1 MEKVLPESVPTRHLS
16 GPLSPHELQQLFAQA
31 PVGIGVFDHEFRCRD
46 VNGRFAELT
55 GLARAEHPGKTLFD
69 IVPAQTPQLL
79 PLFQQLRQGA
89 PRCAFEVET
98 VGFSRAASPAR
109 WQVSV
114 SSVLDEEGIFSGIFL
129 VMRESVQTSTH
140 LDAPAS
146 PGLQEMTH
154 LHALRLYQAEARLQH
169 LSYYDPL
176 TDLGNRHLL
185 QERLTLEIETAR
197 VNRHVLALLFIDLD
211 GFKLINDN
219 LGHSAGDLL
228 LKLSADRIRHCL
240 RPGDIAIR
248 LGADEFLV
256 LLPAIR
262 DTRDLLGLI
271 EGLQRRLHD
280 PADIAQERVRLS
292 ASIGVSLYPEHG
304 QTPDSLISAADNAM
318 HEAKR
323 RGRNG
328 YLFHSP
334 DMTAQ
339 TRERMLLEQGLLKAI
354 EQQEFRLLYQPMTDL
369 ADGHLSGLEALI
381 RWQHPSLGMIS
392 PDRFI
397 PVAEECGLIEPL
409 GEWVMR
415 TACRQGQQ
423 WLAEGL
429 AVPRLSVNVSV
440 REMRSH
446 DYVERV
452 TAILAETGFPA
463 ERLEIEVT
471 ESIIQMRGSQSA
483 ALHPPQGA
491 GGTDRHRRLRHR
503 FLFPEPAQEPAHR
516 SHQDRQGLRPGVAR
530 RQAQPRAVPYHS
542 PAGQLPR
549 HGRHGGRDRNPAPAP
564 VPAIPALRG
573 GTGLPVQPSPARTP
587 AAFPAPRPPLSLG
600 RATTQAKKGA
610 HGSLLLHHHGFP
622 PAIFVAIQK
631 SNCPRET
638 KV

>member
-79 PLFQQLRQGA
+79 PLFQQLRQGP
-89 PRCAFEVET
+89 PRCTFEVEM
-98 VGFSRAASPAR
+98 VGLSRAASPAR

-114 SSVLDEEGIFSGIFL
+114 SSVLDEDGSFSGIFL
-129 VMRESVQTSTH
+129 VMRESAQTGPH

-154 LHALRLYQAEARLQH
+154 RHALRLYQAEARLQH

-197 VNRHVLALLFIDLD
+197 VNHHVLALLFIDLD

-262 DTRDLLGLI
+262 ETQDLLGLI

-280 PADIAQERVRLS
+280 PADIGQERVRLS
-292 ASIGVSLYPEHG
+292 ASIGVSIYPEHG

-354 EQQEFRLLYQPMTDL
+354 EQQQFRLLYQPMTDL

-423 WLAEGL
+423 WLAEGR

-452 TAILAETGFPA
+452 TAILAATGFPA

-471 ESIIQMRGSQSA
+471 ESIIQSVDHSLRLFTRLKALGVQIAIDDFGTGFSSLSLLRSLPIDRIKIDRAFVQALPDDKHSRELCRTIVQLASSLGMAVTAEGIETQPQRQFLQS
-483 ALHPPQGA
+483 LRCEEGQGYLFSHPLPK
-491 GGTDRHRRLRHR
+491 
-503 FLFPEPAQEPAHR
+503 P
-516 SHQDRQGLRPGVAR
+516 
-530 RQAQPRAVPYHS
+530 
-542 PAGQLPR
+542 QLPS
-549 HGRHGGRDRNPAPAP
+549 
-564 VPAIPALRG
+564 L
-573 GTGLPVQPSPARTP
+573 LPVR
-587 AAFPAPRPPLSLG
+587 
-600 RATTQAKKGA
+600 
-610 HGSLLLHHHGFP
+610 H
-622 PAIFVAIQK
+622 
-631 SNCPRET
+631 
-638 KV
+638 

>member
-98 VGFSRAASPAR
+98 VGLSRAASPAR

-114 SSVLDEEGIFSGIFL
+114 SSVLDEDGSFSGIFL
-129 VMRESVQTSTH
+129 VMRESAQTGPH

-154 LHALRLYQAEARLQH
+154 RHALRLYQAEARLQH

-197 VNRHVLALLFIDLD
+197 VNHHVLALLFIDLD

-262 DTRDLLGLI
+262 ETQDLLGLI

-280 PADIAQERVRLS
+280 PADIGQERVRLS

-471 ESIIQMRGSQSA
+471 ESIIQSVDHSLRLFTRLKALGVQIAIDDFGTGFSSLSLLRSLPIDRIKIDRAFVQALPDDKHSRELCRTIVQLASSLGMAVTAEGIETQPQRQFLQS
-483 ALHPPQGA
+483 LRCEEGQGYLFSHP
-491 GGTDRHRRLRHR
+491 L
-503 FLFPEPAQEPAHR
+503 PEP
-516 SHQDRQGLRPGVAR
+516 
-530 RQAQPRAVPYHS
+530 
-542 PAGQLPR
+542 QLPS
-549 HGRHGGRDRNPAPAP
+549 
-564 VPAIPALRG
+564 L
-573 GTGLPVQPSPARTP
+573 LPVR
-587 AAFPAPRPPLSLG
+587 
-600 RATTQAKKGA
+600 
-610 HGSLLLHHHGFP
+610 H
-622 PAIFVAIQK
+622 
-631 SNCPRET
+631 
-638 KV
+638 

>member
-55 GLARAEHPGKTLFD
+55 GLARAEHPGKMLFD

-79 PLFQQLRQGA
+79 PLFQQLRQGP
-89 PRCAFEVET
+89 PRCTFEVEM
-98 VGFSRAASPAR
+98 VGLSRAASPAR

-114 SSVLDEEGIFSGIFL
+114 SSVLDEDGTFSGIVL
-129 VMRESVQTSTH
+129 VMRESAQTGPH
-140 LDAPAS
+140 LDAPVS

-197 VNRHVLALLFIDLD
+197 VNHHVLALLFIDLD

-262 DTRDLLGLI
+262 DTQDLLGLI

-280 PADIAQERVRLS
+280 PADIGQERVRLS

-440 REMRSH
+440 RELRSH

-471 ESIIQMRGSQSA
+471 ESIIQSVDHSLRLFTRLKALGVQIAIDDFGTGFSSLSLLRSLPIDRIKIDRAFVQALPDDKHSRELCRTIVQLASSLGMAVTAEGIETQPQRKFLQS
-483 ALHPPQGA
+483 LRCEEGQGNLFSHPLPEPSLPPLLP
-491 GGTDRHRRLRHR
+491 LRH
-503 FLFPEPAQEPAHR
+503 
-516 SHQDRQGLRPGVAR
+516 
-530 RQAQPRAVPYHS
+530 
-542 PAGQLPR
+542 
-549 HGRHGGRDRNPAPAP
+549 
-564 VPAIPALRG
+564 
-573 GTGLPVQPSPARTP
+573 
-587 AAFPAPRPPLSLG
+587 
-600 RATTQAKKGA
+600 
-610 HGSLLLHHHGFP
+610 
-622 PAIFVAIQK
+622 
-631 SNCPRET
+631 
-638 KV
+638 

>member
-16 GPLSPHELQQLFAQA
+16 GPLSPYELQQLFAQA

-79 PLFQQLRQGA
+79 PLFQQLRQGP
-89 PRCAFEVET
+89 PRCKFEVEM
-98 VGFSRAASPAR
+98 VGLSRAASPAR

-114 SSVLDEEGIFSGIFL
+114 SSVLDEDGSFSGIFL
-129 VMRESVQTSTH
+129 VMRESAQTGPH

-154 LHALRLYQAEARLQH
+154 RHALRLYQAEARLQH

-197 VNRHVLALLFIDLD
+197 VNHHVLALLFIDLD

-262 DTRDLLGLI
+262 ETQDLLGLI

-280 PADIAQERVRLS
+280 PADIGQERVRLS

-354 EQQEFRLLYQPMTDL
+354 EQQQFRLLYQPMTDL

-471 ESIIQMRGSQSA
+471 ESIIQSVDHSLRLFTRLKALGVQIAIDDFGTGFSSLSLLRSLPIDRIKIDRAFVQALPDDKHSRELCRTIVQLASSLGMAVTAEGIETQPQRQFLQS
-483 ALHPPQGA
+483 LRCEEGQGYLFSHP
-491 GGTDRHRRLRHR
+491 L
-503 FLFPEPAQEPAHR
+503 PEP
-516 SHQDRQGLRPGVAR
+516 
-530 RQAQPRAVPYHS
+530 
-542 PAGQLPR
+542 QLP
-549 HGRHGGRDRNPAPAP
+549 
-564 VPAIPALRG
+564 
-573 GTGLPVQPSPARTP
+573 
-587 AAFPAPRPPLSLG
+587 
-600 RATTQAKKGA
+600 
-610 HGSLLLHHHGFP
+610 SLLPFRH
-622 PAIFVAIQK
+622 
-631 SNCPRET
+631 
-638 KV
+638 

>member
-16 GPLSPHELQQLFAQA
+16 GPLSPYELQQLFAQA
-31 PVGIGVFDHEFRCRD
+31 HVGIGVFDHEFRCRD

-79 PLFQQLRQGA
+79 PLFQQLRQGP
-89 PRCAFEVET
+89 PRCTFEVEM
-98 VGFSRAASPAR
+98 VGLSRAASPAR

-114 SSVLDEEGIFSGIFL
+114 SSVLDEDGSFSGIFL
-129 VMRESVQTSTH
+129 VMRESAQTGPH

-146 PGLQEMTH
+146 PGLQEMAH
-154 LHALRLYQAEARLQH
+154 RHALRLYQAEARLQH

-197 VNRHVLALLFIDLD
+197 VNHHVLALLFIDLD

-262 DTRDLLGLI
+262 ETQDLQGLI
-271 EGLQRRLHD
+271 EALQRRLHD
-280 PADIAQERVRLS
+280 PADIGQEWVRLS
-292 ASIGVSLYPEHG
+292 ASIGISLYPEHG

-415 TACRQGQQ
+415 TACQQGQQ
-423 WLAEGL
+423 WLAEGR

-446 DYVERV
+446 DYGERV
-452 TAILAETGFPA
+452 TAILAATGFPA

-471 ESIIQMRGSQSA
+471 ESIIQSVDHSLRLFTRLKALGVQIAIDDFGTGFSSLSLLRSLPIDRIKIDRAFVQALPDDKHSRELCRTIVQLASSLGMAVTAEGIETQPQRQFLQS
-483 ALHPPQGA
+483 LHCEEGQGY
-491 GGTDRHRRLRHR
+491 
-503 FLFPEPAQEPAHR
+503 LFSHPLPEPH
-516 SHQDRQGLRPGVAR
+516 
-530 RQAQPRAVPYHS
+530 
-542 PAGQLPR
+542 LPS
-549 HGRHGGRDRNPAPAP
+549 
-564 VPAIPALRG
+564 L
-573 GTGLPVQPSPARTP
+573 LPVR
-587 AAFPAPRPPLSLG
+587 
-600 RATTQAKKGA
+600 
-610 HGSLLLHHHGFP
+610 H
-622 PAIFVAIQK
+622 
-631 SNCPRET
+631 
-638 KV
+638 

>member
-79 PLFQQLRQGA
+79 PLFQQLRQGP
-89 PRCAFEVET
+89 PRCTFEVEM
-98 VGFSRAASPAR
+98 VGLSRAASPAR

-114 SSVLDEEGIFSGIFL
+114 SSVLDEDGSFSGIFL
-129 VMRESVQTSTH
+129 VMRESAQTGPH

-154 LHALRLYQAEARLQH
+154 RHALRLYQAEARLQH

-197 VNRHVLALLFIDLD
+197 VNHHVLALLFIDLD

-262 DTRDLLGLI
+262 ETQDLLGLI

-280 PADIAQERVRLS
+280 PADIGQERVRLS

-354 EQQEFRLLYQPMTDL
+354 EQQQFRLLYQPMTDL

-381 RWQHPSLGMIS
+381 RWQHPSLGIIS

-423 WLAEGL
+423 WLAEGR

-452 TAILAETGFPA
+452 TSILAETGFPA

-471 ESIIQMRGSQSA
+471 ESIIQSVDHSLRLFTRLKALGVQIAIDDFGTGFSSLSLLRSLPIDRIKIDRAFVQALPDDKHSRELCRTIVQLASSLGMAVTAEGIETQPQRQFLQS
-483 ALHPPQGA
+483 LRCEEGQGYLFSHPLPEP
-491 GGTDRHRRLRHR
+491 HLPPLLPLRH
-503 FLFPEPAQEPAHR
+503 
-516 SHQDRQGLRPGVAR
+516 
-530 RQAQPRAVPYHS
+530 
-542 PAGQLPR
+542 
-549 HGRHGGRDRNPAPAP
+549 
-564 VPAIPALRG
+564 
-573 GTGLPVQPSPARTP
+573 
-587 AAFPAPRPPLSLG
+587 
-600 RATTQAKKGA
+600 
-610 HGSLLLHHHGFP
+610 
-622 PAIFVAIQK
+622 
-631 SNCPRET
+631 
-638 KV
+638 

>member
-16 GPLSPHELQQLFAQA
+16 GPLSPYELQQLFAQA

-79 PLFQQLRQGA
+79 PLFQQLRQGP
-89 PRCAFEVET
+89 PRCTFEVEM
-98 VGFSRAASPAR
+98 VGLSRAASPAR

-114 SSVLDEEGIFSGIFL
+114 SSVLDEDGSFSGIFL
-129 VMRESVQTSTH
+129 VMRESAQTGPH

-154 LHALRLYQAEARLQH
+154 RHALRLYQAEARLQH

-197 VNRHVLALLFIDLD
+197 VNHHVLALLFIDLD

-262 DTRDLLGLI
+262 ETQDLLGLI

-280 PADIAQERVRLS
+280 PADIGQERVRLS

-354 EQQEFRLLYQPMTDL
+354 EQQQFRLLYQPMTDL

-471 ESIIQMRGSQSA
+471 ESIIQSVDHSLRLFTRLKALGVQIAIDDFGTGFSSLSLLRSLPIDRIKIDRAFVQALPDDKHSRELCRTIVQLASSLGMAVTAEGIETQPQRQFLQS
-483 ALHPPQGA
+483 LRCEEGQGYLFSHP
-491 GGTDRHRRLRHR
+491 L
-503 FLFPEPAQEPAHR
+503 PEP
-516 SHQDRQGLRPGVAR
+516 
-530 RQAQPRAVPYHS
+530 
-542 PAGQLPR
+542 QLP
-549 HGRHGGRDRNPAPAP
+549 
-564 VPAIPALRG
+564 
-573 GTGLPVQPSPARTP
+573 
-587 AAFPAPRPPLSLG
+587 
-600 RATTQAKKGA
+600 
-610 HGSLLLHHHGFP
+610 SLLPFRH
-622 PAIFVAIQK
+622 
-631 SNCPRET
+631 
-638 KV
+638 

>member
-16 GPLSPHELQQLFAQA
+16 GPLSPYELQQLFAQA

-114 SSVLDEEGIFSGIFL
+114 SSVLDEEGTFSGIFL
-129 VMRESVQTSTH
+129 VMRESVQTGPH

-262 DTRDLLGLI
+262 DTQDLLGLI

-471 ESIIQMRGSQSA
+471 ESIIQSVDHSLRLFTRLKALGVQIAIDDFGTGFSSLSLLRSLPIDRIKIDRAFVQALPDDKHSRELCRTIVQLASSLGMAVTAEGIETQPQRQFLQS
-483 ALHPPQGA
+483 LRCEEGQGYLFSHP
-491 GGTDRHRRLRHR
+491 L
-503 FLFPEPAQEPAHR
+503 PEP
-516 SHQDRQGLRPGVAR
+516 
-530 RQAQPRAVPYHS
+530 
-542 PAGQLPR
+542 QLPS
-549 HGRHGGRDRNPAPAP
+549 
-564 VPAIPALRG
+564 L
-573 GTGLPVQPSPARTP
+573 LPVR
-587 AAFPAPRPPLSLG
+587 
-600 RATTQAKKGA
+600 
-610 HGSLLLHHHGFP
+610 H
-622 PAIFVAIQK
+622 
-631 SNCPRET
+631 
-638 KV
+638 

>member
-16 GPLSPHELQQLFAQA
+16 GPLSPYELQQLFAQA

-79 PLFQQLRQGA
+79 PLFQQLRQGP

-98 VGFSRAASPAR
+98 VGLSRAASPAR

-114 SSVLDEEGIFSGIFL
+114 SSVLDEEGTFSGIFL

-154 LHALRLYQAEARLQH
+154 RHALRLYQAEARLQH

-197 VNRHVLALLFIDLD
+197 VNHHVLALLFIDLD

-262 DTRDLLGLI
+262 DTQDLLGLI

-471 ESIIQMRGSQSA
+471 ESIIQSVDHSLRLFTRLKALGVQIAIDDFGTGFSSLSLLRSLPIDRIKIDRAFVQALPDDKHSRELCRTIVQLASSLGMAVTAEGIETQPQRQFLQS
-483 ALHPPQGA
+483 LRCEEGQGYLFSHP
-491 GGTDRHRRLRHR
+491 L
-503 FLFPEPAQEPAHR
+503 PEP
-516 SHQDRQGLRPGVAR
+516 
-530 RQAQPRAVPYHS
+530 
-542 PAGQLPR
+542 QLPS
-549 HGRHGGRDRNPAPAP
+549 
-564 VPAIPALRG
+564 L
-573 GTGLPVQPSPARTP
+573 LPVR
-587 AAFPAPRPPLSLG
+587 
-600 RATTQAKKGA
+600 
-610 HGSLLLHHHGFP
+610 H
-622 PAIFVAIQK
+622 
-631 SNCPRET
+631 
-638 KV
+638 

>member
-79 PLFQQLRQGA
+79 PLFQQLRQGP
-89 PRCAFEVET
+89 PRCTFEVEM
-98 VGFSRAASPAR
+98 VGLSRAASPAR

-114 SSVLDEEGIFSGIFL
+114 SSVLDEDGTFSGIFL

-262 DTRDLLGLI
+262 DTQDLLGLI

-280 PADIAQERVRLS
+280 PADIAQDRVRLS

-423 WLAEGL
+423 WLAGGL

-471 ESIIQMRGSQSA
+471 ESIIQSVDHSLRLFTRLKALGVQIAIDDFGTGFSSLSLLRSLPIDRIKIDRAFVQALPDDKHSRELCRTIVQLASSLGMAVTAEGIETQPQRQFLQS
-483 ALHPPQGA
+483 LRCEEGQGYLFSHP
-491 GGTDRHRRLRHR
+491 L
-503 FLFPEPAQEPAHR
+503 PEPH
-516 SHQDRQGLRPGVAR
+516 
-530 RQAQPRAVPYHS
+530 
-542 PAGQLPR
+542 LPS
-549 HGRHGGRDRNPAPAP
+549 
-564 VPAIPALRG
+564 L
-573 GTGLPVQPSPARTP
+573 LPVR
-587 AAFPAPRPPLSLG
+587 
-600 RATTQAKKGA
+600 
-610 HGSLLLHHHGFP
+610 H
-622 PAIFVAIQK
+622 
-631 SNCPRET
+631 
-638 KV
+638 

>member
-16 GPLSPHELQQLFAQA
+16 GPLSPYELQQLFAQA
-31 PVGIGVFDHEFRCRD
+31 HVGIGVFDHEFRCRD

-79 PLFQQLRQGA
+79 PLFQQLRQGP
-89 PRCAFEVET
+89 PRCTFEVEM
-98 VGFSRAASPAR
+98 VGLSRAASPAR

-114 SSVLDEEGIFSGIFL
+114 SSVLDEDGSFSGIFL
-129 VMRESVQTSTH
+129 VMRESAQTGPH

-146 PGLQEMTH
+146 PGLQEMAH
-154 LHALRLYQAEARLQH
+154 RHALRLYQAEARLQH

-197 VNRHVLALLFIDLD
+197 MNHHVLALLFIDLD

-262 DTRDLLGLI
+262 ETQDLQGLI
-271 EGLQRRLHD
+271 EALQRRLHD
-280 PADIAQERVRLS
+280 PADIGQEWVRLS
-292 ASIGVSLYPEHG
+292 ASIGISLYPEHG

-415 TACRQGQQ
+415 TACQQGQQ
-423 WLAEGL
+423 WLAEGR

-452 TAILAETGFPA
+452 TAILAATGFPA

-471 ESIIQMRGSQSA
+471 ESIIQSVDHSLRLFTRLKALGVQIAIDDFGTGFSSLSLLRSLPIDRIKIDRAFVQALPDDKHSRELCRTIVQLASSLGMAVTAEGIETQPQRQFLQS
-483 ALHPPQGA
+483 LHCEEGQGY
-491 GGTDRHRRLRHR
+491 
-503 FLFPEPAQEPAHR
+503 LFSHPLPEPH
-516 SHQDRQGLRPGVAR
+516 
-530 RQAQPRAVPYHS
+530 
-542 PAGQLPR
+542 LPS
-549 HGRHGGRDRNPAPAP
+549 
-564 VPAIPALRG
+564 L
-573 GTGLPVQPSPARTP
+573 LPVR
-587 AAFPAPRPPLSLG
+587 
-600 RATTQAKKGA
+600 
-610 HGSLLLHHHGFP
+610 H
-622 PAIFVAIQK
+622 
-631 SNCPRET
+631 
-638 KV
+638 

>member
-79 PLFQQLRQGA
+79 PLFQQLRQGP
-89 PRCAFEVET
+89 PRCTFEVEM
-98 VGFSRAASPAR
+98 VGLSRAASPAR

-114 SSVLDEEGIFSGIFL
+114 SSVLDEEGTFSGIFL
-129 VMRESVQTSTH
+129 VMRESAQTGPH

-154 LHALRLYQAEARLQH
+154 RHALRLYQAEARLQH

-197 VNRHVLALLFIDLD
+197 VNHHVLALLFIDLD

-262 DTRDLLGLI
+262 ETQDLLGLI

-280 PADIAQERVRLS
+280 PADIGQERVRLS

-354 EQQEFRLLYQPMTDL
+354 EQQQFRLLYQPMTDL

-440 REMRSH
+440 SEMRSH

-471 ESIIQMRGSQSA
+471 ESIIQSVDHSLRLFTRLKALGVQIAIDDFGTGFSSLSLLRSLPIDRIKIDRAFVQALPDDKHSRELCRTIVQLASSLGMAVTAEGIETQPQRQFLQS
-483 ALHPPQGA
+483 LRCEEGQGYLFSHP
-491 GGTDRHRRLRHR
+491 L
-503 FLFPEPAQEPAHR
+503 PEP
-516 SHQDRQGLRPGVAR
+516 
-530 RQAQPRAVPYHS
+530 
-542 PAGQLPR
+542 QLP
-549 HGRHGGRDRNPAPAP
+549 
-564 VPAIPALRG
+564 
-573 GTGLPVQPSPARTP
+573 
-587 AAFPAPRPPLSLG
+587 
-600 RATTQAKKGA
+600 
-610 HGSLLLHHHGFP
+610 SLLPFRH
-622 PAIFVAIQK
+622 
-631 SNCPRET
+631 
-638 KV
+638 

>member
-16 GPLSPHELQQLFAQA
+16 GPLSPYELQQLFAQA

-114 SSVLDEEGIFSGIFL
+114 SSVLDEEGTFSGIFL

-471 ESIIQMRGSQSA
+471 ESIIQSVDHSLRLFTRLKALGVQIAIDDFGTGFSSLSLLRSLPIDRIKIDRAFVQALPDDKHSRELCRTIVQLARSLGMAVSAEGIETQPQRQFLQS
-483 ALHPPQGA
+483 LRCEEGQGYLFSHP
-491 GGTDRHRRLRHR
+491 L
-503 FLFPEPAQEPAHR
+503 PEP
-516 SHQDRQGLRPGVAR
+516 
-530 RQAQPRAVPYHS
+530 
-542 PAGQLPR
+542 QLPS
-549 HGRHGGRDRNPAPAP
+549 
-564 VPAIPALRG
+564 L
-573 GTGLPVQPSPARTP
+573 LPVR
-587 AAFPAPRPPLSLG
+587 
-600 RATTQAKKGA
+600 
-610 HGSLLLHHHGFP
+610 H
-622 PAIFVAIQK
+622 
-631 SNCPRET
+631 
-638 KV
+638 

>member
-79 PLFQQLRQGA
+79 PLFQQLRQGP
-89 PRCAFEVET
+89 PRCTFEVEM
-98 VGFSRAASPAR
+98 VGLSRAASPAR

-114 SSVLDEEGIFSGIFL
+114 SSVLDEDGSFSGIFL
-129 VMRESVQTSTH
+129 VMRESAQTGPR

-197 VNRHVLALLFIDLD
+197 VNHHVLALLFIDLD

-262 DTRDLLGLI
+262 ETQDLLGLI

-280 PADIAQERVRLS
+280 PADIGQERVRLS

-423 WLAEGL
+423 WLAEGR

-471 ESIIQMRGSQSA
+471 ESIIQSVDHSLRLFTRLKALGVQIAIDDFGTGFSSLSLLRSLPIDRIKIDRAFVQALPDDKHSRELCRTIVQLASSLGMAVTAEGIETQPQRQFLQS
-483 ALHPPQGA
+483 LRCEEGQGYLFSHPLPEP
-491 GGTDRHRRLRHR
+491 HLPPLLPLRH
-503 FLFPEPAQEPAHR
+503 
-516 SHQDRQGLRPGVAR
+516 
-530 RQAQPRAVPYHS
+530 
-542 PAGQLPR
+542 
-549 HGRHGGRDRNPAPAP
+549 
-564 VPAIPALRG
+564 
-573 GTGLPVQPSPARTP
+573 
-587 AAFPAPRPPLSLG
+587 
-600 RATTQAKKGA
+600 
-610 HGSLLLHHHGFP
+610 
-622 PAIFVAIQK
+622 
-631 SNCPRET
+631 
-638 KV
+638 

>member
-16 GPLSPHELQQLFAQA
+16 GPLSPYELQQLFAQA
-31 PVGIGVFDHEFRCRD
+31 HVGIGVFDHEFRCRD

-79 PLFQQLRQGA
+79 PLFQQLRQGP
-89 PRCAFEVET
+89 PRCTFEVEM
-98 VGFSRAASPAR
+98 VGLSRAASPAR

-114 SSVLDEEGIFSGIFL
+114 SSVLDEDGSFSGIFL
-129 VMRESVQTSTH
+129 VMRESAQTGPH

-146 PGLQEMTH
+146 PGLQEMAH
-154 LHALRLYQAEARLQH
+154 RHALRLYQAEARLQH

-197 VNRHVLALLFIDLD
+197 VNHHVLALLFIDLD

-248 LGADEFLV
+248 VGADEFLV

-262 DTRDLLGLI
+262 ETQDLQGLI
-271 EGLQRRLHD
+271 EALQRRLHD
-280 PADIAQERVRLS
+280 PADIGQEWVRLS
-292 ASIGVSLYPEHG
+292 ASIGISLYPEHG

-415 TACRQGQQ
+415 TACQQGQQ
-423 WLAEGL
+423 WLAEGR

-440 REMRSH
+440 REIRSH

-452 TAILAETGFPA
+452 TAILAATGFPA

-471 ESIIQMRGSQSA
+471 ESIIQSVDHSLRLFTRLKALGVQIAIDDFGTGFSSLSLLRSLPIDRIKIDRAFVQALPDDKHSRELCRTIVQLASSLGMAVTAEGIETQPQRQFLQS
-483 ALHPPQGA
+483 LHCEEGQGY
-491 GGTDRHRRLRHR
+491 
-503 FLFPEPAQEPAHR
+503 LFSHPLPEPH
-516 SHQDRQGLRPGVAR
+516 
-530 RQAQPRAVPYHS
+530 
-542 PAGQLPR
+542 LPS
-549 HGRHGGRDRNPAPAP
+549 
-564 VPAIPALRG
+564 L
-573 GTGLPVQPSPARTP
+573 LPVR
-587 AAFPAPRPPLSLG
+587 
-600 RATTQAKKGA
+600 
-610 HGSLLLHHHGFP
+610 H
-622 PAIFVAIQK
+622 
-631 SNCPRET
+631 
-638 KV
+638 

>member
-16 GPLSPHELQQLFAQA
+16 GPLSPYELQQLFAQA

-280 PADIAQERVRLS
+280 PADIGQERVRLS

-452 TAILAETGFPA
+452 TAILAETCFPA

-471 ESIIQMRGSQSA
+471 ESIIQSVDHSLRLFTRLKALGVQIAIDDFGTGFSSLSLLRSLPIDRIKIDRAFVQALPDDKHSRELCRTIVQLATSLGMAVTAEGIETQPQRQFLQS
-483 ALHPPQGA
+483 LRCEEGQGYLFSHP
-491 GGTDRHRRLRHR
+491 L
-503 FLFPEPAQEPAHR
+503 PEP
-516 SHQDRQGLRPGVAR
+516 
-530 RQAQPRAVPYHS
+530 
-542 PAGQLPR
+542 QLPS
-549 HGRHGGRDRNPAPAP
+549 
-564 VPAIPALRG
+564 L
-573 GTGLPVQPSPARTP
+573 LPVR
-587 AAFPAPRPPLSLG
+587 
-600 RATTQAKKGA
+600 
-610 HGSLLLHHHGFP
+610 H
-622 PAIFVAIQK
+622 
-631 SNCPRET
+631 
-638 KV
+638 

>member
-16 GPLSPHELQQLFAQA
+16 GPLSPYELQQLFAQA

-114 SSVLDEEGIFSGIFL
+114 SSVLDEEGTFSGIFL

-471 ESIIQMRGSQSA
+471 ESIIQSVDHSLRLFTRLKALGVQIAIDDFGTGFSSLSLLRSLPIDRIKIDRAFVQALPDDKHSRELCRTIVQLASSLGMAVTAEGIETQPQRQFLQS
-483 ALHPPQGA
+483 LRCEEGQGYLFSHP
-491 GGTDRHRRLRHR
+491 L
-503 FLFPEPAQEPAHR
+503 PEP
-516 SHQDRQGLRPGVAR
+516 
-530 RQAQPRAVPYHS
+530 
-542 PAGQLPR
+542 QLPS
-549 HGRHGGRDRNPAPAP
+549 
-564 VPAIPALRG
+564 L
-573 GTGLPVQPSPARTP
+573 LPVR
-587 AAFPAPRPPLSLG
+587 
-600 RATTQAKKGA
+600 
-610 HGSLLLHHHGFP
+610 H
-622 PAIFVAIQK
+622 
-631 SNCPRET
+631 
-638 KV
+638 

>member
-1 MEKVLPESVPTRHLS
+1 M
-16 GPLSPHELQQLFAQA
+16 QQLFAQA

-79 PLFQQLRQGA
+79 PLFQQLRQGP
-89 PRCAFEVET
+89 PRCTFEVEM
-98 VGFSRAASPAR
+98 VGLSRAASPAR

-114 SSVLDEEGIFSGIFL
+114 SSVLDEDGTFSGIVL
-129 VMRESVQTSTH
+129 VMRESAQTGPH
-140 LDAPAS
+140 LDAPVS

-197 VNRHVLALLFIDLD
+197 VNHHVLALLFIDLD

-262 DTRDLLGLI
+262 DTQDLLGLI

-292 ASIGVSLYPEHG
+292 ASIGISLYPEHG

-471 ESIIQMRGSQSA
+471 ESIIQSVDHSLRLFTRLKALGVQIAIDDFGTGFSSLSLLRSLPIDRIKIDRAFVQALPDDKHSRELCRTIVQLATSLGMAVTAEGIETQPQRQFLQS
-483 ALHPPQGA
+483 LRCEEGQGYLFSHP
-491 GGTDRHRRLRHR
+491 L
-503 FLFPEPAQEPAHR
+503 PEP
-516 SHQDRQGLRPGVAR
+516 
-530 RQAQPRAVPYHS
+530 
-542 PAGQLPR
+542 QLPS
-549 HGRHGGRDRNPAPAP
+549 
-564 VPAIPALRG
+564 L
-573 GTGLPVQPSPARTP
+573 LPVR
-587 AAFPAPRPPLSLG
+587 
-600 RATTQAKKGA
+600 
-610 HGSLLLHHHGFP
+610 H
-622 PAIFVAIQK
+622 
-631 SNCPRET
+631 
-638 KV
+638 

>member
-16 GPLSPHELQQLFAQA
+16 GPLSPYELQQLFAQA

-114 SSVLDEEGIFSGIFL
+114 SSVLDEDGTFSGIVL
-129 VMRESVQTSTH
+129 VMRESAQTGPH
-140 LDAPAS
+140 LDAPVS

-197 VNRHVLALLFIDLD
+197 VNHHVLALLFIDLD

-471 ESIIQMRGSQSA
+471 ESIIQSVDHSLRLFTRLKALGVQIAIDDFGTGFSSLSLLRSLPIDRIKIDRAFVQALPDDKHSRELCRTIVQLATSLGMAVTAEGIETQPQRQFLQS
-483 ALHPPQGA
+483 LRCEEGQGYLFSHP
-491 GGTDRHRRLRHR
+491 L
-503 FLFPEPAQEPAHR
+503 PEP
-516 SHQDRQGLRPGVAR
+516 
-530 RQAQPRAVPYHS
+530 
-542 PAGQLPR
+542 QLPS
-549 HGRHGGRDRNPAPAP
+549 
-564 VPAIPALRG
+564 L
-573 GTGLPVQPSPARTP
+573 LPVR
-587 AAFPAPRPPLSLG
+587 
-600 RATTQAKKGA
+600 
-610 HGSLLLHHHGFP
+610 H
-622 PAIFVAIQK
+622 
-631 SNCPRET
+631 
-638 KV
+638 

>member
-79 PLFQQLRQGA
+79 PLFQQLRQGP
-89 PRCAFEVET
+89 PRCTFEVEM
-98 VGFSRAASPAR
+98 VGLSRAASPAR

-114 SSVLDEEGIFSGIFL
+114 SSVLDEEGTFSGIFL
-129 VMRESVQTSTH
+129 VMRESAQTGPH

-154 LHALRLYQAEARLQH
+154 RHALRLYQAEARLQH

-197 VNRHVLALLFIDLD
+197 VNHHVLALLFIDLD

-262 DTRDLLGLI
+262 ETQDLLGLI

-280 PADIAQERVRLS
+280 PADIGQERVRLS

-446 DYVERV
+446 DCVERV

-471 ESIIQMRGSQSA
+471 ESIIQSVDHSLRLFTRLKALGVQIAIDDFGTGFSSLSLLRSLPIDRIKIDRAFVQALPDDKHSRELCRTIVQLASSLGMAVTAEGIETQPQRQFLQS
-483 ALHPPQGA
+483 LRCEEGQGYLFSHP
-491 GGTDRHRRLRHR
+491 L
-503 FLFPEPAQEPAHR
+503 PEP
-516 SHQDRQGLRPGVAR
+516 
-530 RQAQPRAVPYHS
+530 
-542 PAGQLPR
+542 QLP
-549 HGRHGGRDRNPAPAP
+549 
-564 VPAIPALRG
+564 
-573 GTGLPVQPSPARTP
+573 
-587 AAFPAPRPPLSLG
+587 
-600 RATTQAKKGA
+600 
-610 HGSLLLHHHGFP
+610 SLLPFRH
-622 PAIFVAIQK
+622 
-631 SNCPRET
+631 
-638 KV
+638 

>member
-16 GPLSPHELQQLFAQA
+16 GPLSPYELQQLFAQA

-79 PLFQQLRQGA
+79 PLFQQLRQGP
-89 PRCAFEVET
+89 PRCTFEVEM
-98 VGFSRAASPAR
+98 VGLSRAASPAR

-114 SSVLDEEGIFSGIFL
+114 SSVLDEDGSFSGIFL
-129 VMRESVQTSTH
+129 VMRESAQTGPH

-146 PGLQEMTH
+146 PGLQEMAH
-154 LHALRLYQAEARLQH
+154 RHALRLYQAEARLQH

-197 VNRHVLALLFIDLD
+197 VNHHVLALLFIDLD

-262 DTRDLLGLI
+262 ETQDLQGLI
-271 EGLQRRLHD
+271 EALQRRLHD
-280 PADIAQERVRLS
+280 PADIGQEWVRLS
-292 ASIGVSLYPEHG
+292 ASIGISLYPEHG

-452 TAILAETGFPA
+452 TAILAATGFPA

-471 ESIIQMRGSQSA
+471 ESIIQSVDHSLRLFTRLKALGVQIAIDDFGTGFSSLSLLRSLPIDRIKIDRAFVQALPDDKHSRELCRTIVQLASSLGMAVTAEGIETQPQRKFLQS
-483 ALHPPQGA
+483 LRCEEGQGNLFSHPLPEPSLPPLLP
-491 GGTDRHRRLRHR
+491 LRH
-503 FLFPEPAQEPAHR
+503 
-516 SHQDRQGLRPGVAR
+516 
-530 RQAQPRAVPYHS
+530 
-542 PAGQLPR
+542 
-549 HGRHGGRDRNPAPAP
+549 
-564 VPAIPALRG
+564 
-573 GTGLPVQPSPARTP
+573 
-587 AAFPAPRPPLSLG
+587 
-600 RATTQAKKGA
+600 
-610 HGSLLLHHHGFP
+610 
-622 PAIFVAIQK
+622 
-631 SNCPRET
+631 
-638 KV
+638 

>member
-16 GPLSPHELQQLFAQA
+16 GPLSPYELQQLFAQA

-114 SSVLDEEGIFSGIFL
+114 SSVLDEEGTFSGIFL

-262 DTRDLLGLI
+262 DTQDLLVLI

-471 ESIIQMRGSQSA
+471 ESIIQSVDHSLRLFTRLKALGVQIAIDDFGTGFSSLSLLRSLPIDRIKIDRAFVQALPDDKHSRELCRTIVQLATSLGMAVTAEGIETQPQRQFLQS
-483 ALHPPQGA
+483 LRCEEGQGYLFSHP
-491 GGTDRHRRLRHR
+491 L
-503 FLFPEPAQEPAHR
+503 PEP
-516 SHQDRQGLRPGVAR
+516 
-530 RQAQPRAVPYHS
+530 
-542 PAGQLPR
+542 QLPS
-549 HGRHGGRDRNPAPAP
+549 
-564 VPAIPALRG
+564 L
-573 GTGLPVQPSPARTP
+573 LPVR
-587 AAFPAPRPPLSLG
+587 
-600 RATTQAKKGA
+600 
-610 HGSLLLHHHGFP
+610 H
-622 PAIFVAIQK
+622 
-631 SNCPRET
+631 
-638 KV
+638 

>member
-16 GPLSPHELQQLFAQA
+16 GPLSPYELQQLFAQA
-31 PVGIGVFDHEFRCRD
+31 HVGIGVFDHEFRCRD

-55 GLARAEHPGKTLFD
+55 SLARAEHPGKTLFD

-79 PLFQQLRQGA
+79 PLFQQLRQGP
-89 PRCAFEVET
+89 PRCTFEVEM
-98 VGFSRAASPAR
+98 VGLSRAASPAR

-114 SSVLDEEGIFSGIFL
+114 SSVLDEDGSFSGIFL
-129 VMRESVQTSTH
+129 VMRESAQTGPH

-146 PGLQEMTH
+146 PGLQEMAH
-154 LHALRLYQAEARLQH
+154 RHALRLYQAEARLQH

-197 VNRHVLALLFIDLD
+197 VNHHVLALLFIDLD

-262 DTRDLLGLI
+262 ETQDLQGLI
-271 EGLQRRLHD
+271 EALQHRLHD
-280 PADIAQERVRLS
+280 PADIGQEWVRLS
-292 ASIGVSLYPEHG
+292 ASIGISLYPEHG

-415 TACRQGQQ
+415 TACQQGQQ
-423 WLAEGL
+423 WLAEGR

-452 TAILAETGFPA
+452 TAILAATGFPA

-471 ESIIQMRGSQSA
+471 ESIIQSVDHSLRLFTRLKALGVQIAIDDFGTGFSSLSLLRSLPIDRIKIDRAFVQALPDDKHSRELCRTIVQLASSLGMAVTAEGIETQPQRQFLQS
-483 ALHPPQGA
+483 LHCEEGQGY
-491 GGTDRHRRLRHR
+491 
-503 FLFPEPAQEPAHR
+503 LFSHPLPEPH
-516 SHQDRQGLRPGVAR
+516 
-530 RQAQPRAVPYHS
+530 
-542 PAGQLPR
+542 LPS
-549 HGRHGGRDRNPAPAP
+549 
-564 VPAIPALRG
+564 L
-573 GTGLPVQPSPARTP
+573 LPVR
-587 AAFPAPRPPLSLG
+587 
-600 RATTQAKKGA
+600 
-610 HGSLLLHHHGFP
+610 H
-622 PAIFVAIQK
+622 
-631 SNCPRET
+631 
-638 KV
+638 

>member
-16 GPLSPHELQQLFAQA
+16 GPLSPYELQQLFAQA
-31 PVGIGVFDHEFRCRD
+31 HVGIGVFDHEFRCRD

-98 VGFSRAASPAR
+98 VGLSHAASPAR

-114 SSVLDEEGIFSGIFL
+114 SSVLDEEGTFSGIFL

-146 PGLQEMTH
+146 PGLQEMAH

-197 VNRHVLALLFIDLD
+197 VNHHVLALLFIDLD

-262 DTRDLLGLI
+262 ETQDLQGLI
-271 EGLQRRLHD
+271 EALQRRLHD
-280 PADIAQERVRLS
+280 PADIGQEWVRLS
-292 ASIGVSLYPEHG
+292 ASIGISLYPEHG

-415 TACRQGQQ
+415 TACQQGQQ
-423 WLAEGL
+423 WLAEGR

-452 TAILAETGFPA
+452 TAILAATGFPA

-471 ESIIQMRGSQSA
+471 ESIIQSVDHSLRLFTRLKALGVQIAIDDFGTGFSSLSLLRSLPIDRIKIDRAFVQALPDDKHSRELCRTIVQLASSLGMAVTAEGIETQPQRQFLQS
-483 ALHPPQGA
+483 LHCEEGQGY
-491 GGTDRHRRLRHR
+491 
-503 FLFPEPAQEPAHR
+503 LFSHPLPEPH
-516 SHQDRQGLRPGVAR
+516 
-530 RQAQPRAVPYHS
+530 
-542 PAGQLPR
+542 LPS
-549 HGRHGGRDRNPAPAP
+549 
-564 VPAIPALRG
+564 L
-573 GTGLPVQPSPARTP
+573 LPVR
-587 AAFPAPRPPLSLG
+587 
-600 RATTQAKKGA
+600 
-610 HGSLLLHHHGFP
+610 H
-622 PAIFVAIQK
+622 
-631 SNCPRET
+631 
-638 KV
+638 

>member
-79 PLFQQLRQGA
+79 PLFQQLRQGP
-89 PRCAFEVET
+89 PRCTFEVEM
-98 VGFSRAASPAR
+98 VGLSRAASPAR

-114 SSVLDEEGIFSGIFL
+114 SSVLDEDGSFSGIFL
-129 VMRESVQTSTH
+129 VMRESAQTGPR

-197 VNRHVLALLFIDLD
+197 VNHHVLALLFIDLD

-262 DTRDLLGLI
+262 ETQDLLGLI

-280 PADIAQERVRLS
+280 PADIGQERVRLS

-354 EQQEFRLLYQPMTDL
+354 EQQQFRLLYQPMTDL

-471 ESIIQMRGSQSA
+471 ESIIQSVDHSLRLFTRLKALGVQIAIDDFGTGFSSLSLLRSLPIDRIKIDRAFVQALPDDKHSRELCRTIVQLASSLGMAVTAEGIETQPQRQFLQS
-483 ALHPPQGA
+483 LRCEEGQGYLFSHP
-491 GGTDRHRRLRHR
+491 L
-503 FLFPEPAQEPAHR
+503 PEP
-516 SHQDRQGLRPGVAR
+516 
-530 RQAQPRAVPYHS
+530 
-542 PAGQLPR
+542 QLPS
-549 HGRHGGRDRNPAPAP
+549 
-564 VPAIPALRG
+564 L
-573 GTGLPVQPSPARTP
+573 LPVR
-587 AAFPAPRPPLSLG
+587 
-600 RATTQAKKGA
+600 
-610 HGSLLLHHHGFP
+610 H
-622 PAIFVAIQK
+622 
-631 SNCPRET
+631 
-638 KV
+638 

>member
-16 GPLSPHELQQLFAQA
+16 GPLSPYELQQLFAQA

-114 SSVLDEEGIFSGIFL
+114 SSVLDEEGTFSGIFL

-262 DTRDLLGLI
+262 DTQDLLGLI

-471 ESIIQMRGSQSA
+471 ESIIQSVDHSLRLFTRLKALGVQIAIDDFGTGFSSLSLLRSLPIDRIKIDRAFVQALPDDKHSRELCRTIVQLASSLGMAVTAEGIETQPQRQFLQS
-483 ALHPPQGA
+483 LRCEEGQGYLFSHP
-491 GGTDRHRRLRHR
+491 L
-503 FLFPEPAQEPAHR
+503 PEP
-516 SHQDRQGLRPGVAR
+516 
-530 RQAQPRAVPYHS
+530 
-542 PAGQLPR
+542 QLPS
-549 HGRHGGRDRNPAPAP
+549 
-564 VPAIPALRG
+564 L
-573 GTGLPVQPSPARTP
+573 LPVR
-587 AAFPAPRPPLSLG
+587 
-600 RATTQAKKGA
+600 
-610 HGSLLLHHHGFP
+610 H
-622 PAIFVAIQK
+622 
-631 SNCPRET
+631 
-638 KV
+638 

>member
-1 MEKVLPESVPTRHLS
+1 M
-16 GPLSPHELQQLFAQA
+16 Q
-31 PVGIGVFDHEFRCRD
+31 
-46 VNGRFAELT
+46 
-55 GLARAEHPGKTLFD
+55 
-69 IVPAQTPQLL
+69 
-79 PLFQQLRQGA
+79 
-89 PRCAFEVET
+89 
-98 VGFSRAASPAR
+98 
-109 WQVSV
+109 
-114 SSVLDEEGIFSGIFL
+114 
-129 VMRESVQTSTH
+129 
-140 LDAPAS
+140 
-146 PGLQEMTH
+146 
-154 LHALRLYQAEARLQH
+154 ARLQH
-169 LSYYDPL
+169 LSYHDPL

-185 QERLTLEIETAR
+185 QERLAMEIATAR
-197 VNRHVLALLFIDLD
+197 LNRHALALLFIDLD
-211 GFKLINDN
+211 SFKLINDN
-219 LGHSAGDLL
+219 LGHNAGDQL

-240 RPGDIAIR
+240 HTGDVAIR

-256 LLPAIR
+256 LLPGIGEPQE
-262 DTRDLLGLI
+262 LVGLI
-271 EGLQRRLHD
+271 ERLQHRLHD

-292 ASIGVSLYPEHG
+292 ASIGISLYPEHG

-369 ADGHLSGLEALI
+369 ADGHRSGLEALI

-471 ESIIQMRGSQSA
+471 ESIIQSVDHSLRLFTRLK
-483 ALHPPQGA
+483 AL
-491 GGTDRHRRLRHR
+491 
-503 FLFPEPAQEPAHR
+503 
-516 SHQDRQGLRPGVAR
+516 GV
-530 RQAQPRAVPYHS
+530 QI
-542 PAGQLPR
+542 
-549 HGRHGGRDRNPAPAP
+549 
-564 VPAIPALRG
+564 AIDDF
-573 GTGLPVQPSPARTP
+573 GTGFSS
-587 AAFPAPRPPLSLG
+587 LSLLRSLPIDRIKIDRAFVQALPDDKHSRELCRTIVQLASSLGMAVTAEGIETQPQRQFLQSLALKQIG
-600 RATTQAKKGA
+600 RGRRTTRGRTW
-610 HGSLLLHHHGFP
+610 GEP
-622 PAIFVAIQK
+622 W
-631 SNCPRET
+631 
-638 KV
+638 

>member
-16 GPLSPHELQQLFAQA
+16 GPLSPYELQQLFAQA

-114 SSVLDEEGIFSGIFL
+114 SSVLDEEGTFSGIFL

-440 REMRSH
+440 RKMRSH

-471 ESIIQMRGSQSA
+471 ESIIQSVDHSLRLFTRLKALGVQIAIDDFGTGFSSLSLLRSLPIDRIKIDRAFVQALPDDKHSRELCRTIVQLATSLGMAVTAEGIETQPQRQFLQS
-483 ALHPPQGA
+483 LRCEEGQGYLFSHP
-491 GGTDRHRRLRHR
+491 L
-503 FLFPEPAQEPAHR
+503 PEP
-516 SHQDRQGLRPGVAR
+516 
-530 RQAQPRAVPYHS
+530 
-542 PAGQLPR
+542 QLPS
-549 HGRHGGRDRNPAPAP
+549 
-564 VPAIPALRG
+564 L
-573 GTGLPVQPSPARTP
+573 LPVR
-587 AAFPAPRPPLSLG
+587 
-600 RATTQAKKGA
+600 
-610 HGSLLLHHHGFP
+610 H
-622 PAIFVAIQK
+622 
-631 SNCPRET
+631 
-638 KV
+638 

>member
-79 PLFQQLRQGA
+79 PLFQQLRQGP
-89 PRCAFEVET
+89 PRCKFEVEM
-98 VGFSRAASPAR
+98 VGLSRAASPAR

-114 SSVLDEEGIFSGIFL
+114 SSVLDEDGSFSGIFL
-129 VMRESVQTSTH
+129 VMRESAQTGPH

-154 LHALRLYQAEARLQH
+154 RHALRLYQAEARLQH

-197 VNRHVLALLFIDLD
+197 VNHHVLALLFIDLD

-262 DTRDLLGLI
+262 ETQDLLGLI

-354 EQQEFRLLYQPMTDL
+354 EQQQFRLLYQPMTDL

-471 ESIIQMRGSQSA
+471 ESIIQSVDHSLRLFTRLKALGVQIAIDDFGTGFSSLSLLRSLPIDRIKIDRAFVQALPDDKHSRELCRTIVQLASSLGMAVTAEGIETQPQRQFLQS
-483 ALHPPQGA
+483 LRCEEGQGYLFSHP
-491 GGTDRHRRLRHR
+491 L
-503 FLFPEPAQEPAHR
+503 PEP
-516 SHQDRQGLRPGVAR
+516 
-530 RQAQPRAVPYHS
+530 
-542 PAGQLPR
+542 QLPS
-549 HGRHGGRDRNPAPAP
+549 
-564 VPAIPALRG
+564 L
-573 GTGLPVQPSPARTP
+573 LPVR
-587 AAFPAPRPPLSLG
+587 
-600 RATTQAKKGA
+600 
-610 HGSLLLHHHGFP
+610 H
-622 PAIFVAIQK
+622 
-631 SNCPRET
+631 
-638 KV
+638 

>member
-1 MEKVLPESVPTRHLS
+1 MKKVLPESVPTRHLS
-16 GPLSPHELQQLFAQA
+16 GPLSPYELQQLFAQA

-55 GLARAEHPGKTLFD
+55 GLARAEHLGKTLFD

-98 VGFSRAASPAR
+98 VGLSRAASPAR

-114 SSVLDEEGIFSGIFL
+114 SSVLDEEGTFSGIFL
-129 VMRESVQTSTH
+129 VMRESAQTSPH

-154 LHALRLYQAEARLQH
+154 RHALRLYQAEARLQH

-176 TDLGNRHLL
+176 TDLGNHHLL

-197 VNRHVLALLFIDLD
+197 VNRHVLTLLFIDLD

-262 DTRDLLGLI
+262 DTQDLLGLI

-318 HEAKR
+318 YEAKR

-471 ESIIQMRGSQSA
+471 ESIIQSVDHSLRLFTRLKALGVQIAIDDFGTGFSSLSLLRSLPIDRIKIDRAFVQALPDDKHSRELCRTIVQLASSLGMAVTAEGIETQPQRQFLQS
-483 ALHPPQGA
+483 LRCEEGQGYLFSHP
-491 GGTDRHRRLRHR
+491 L
-503 FLFPEPAQEPAHR
+503 PEP
-516 SHQDRQGLRPGVAR
+516 
-530 RQAQPRAVPYHS
+530 
-542 PAGQLPR
+542 QLP
-549 HGRHGGRDRNPAPAP
+549 
-564 VPAIPALRG
+564 
-573 GTGLPVQPSPARTP
+573 
-587 AAFPAPRPPLSLG
+587 
-600 RATTQAKKGA
+600 
-610 HGSLLLHHHGFP
+610 SLLPFRH
-622 PAIFVAIQK
+622 
-631 SNCPRET
+631 
-638 KV
+638 